1 MSQKER
7 KNNFIIQ
14 GAILGVAAIVVRV
27 LGLLYQMPLT
37 RIIGDLGN
45 GYYGYAY
52 NVYSMVLLI
61 SSFSIPIAVSKM
73 VSARMVKREYKNVQR
88 VFKASLFYV
97 MVVAGLA
104 AILTFVF
111 AEKMVPESQAG
122 AVPALRVLAPVIFFS
137 GILGVFRGYFQG
149 YNTMVPT
156 SFSQILEGI
165 LNAVVSITAAYAL
178 VVPYA
183 AGSEERAVYGAKGST
198 YGTAAGVLVG
208 LLFLLFVYAIYK
220 PSIARRMR
228 KDRHKEVEEY
238 SDLMKI
244 IFLTVTPIIISSAIY
259 NICPIIDQTIFANV
273 LESKKI
279 VHQDIS
285 VLYGIYSA
293 KYLKL
298 VSVPASIAAAL
309 SSAIIPAITA
319 NMMQKDMAK
328 AKQNIDTAMRFT
340 NLIAFPCTV
349 GLVVLAR
356 PILLLFGNESTIT
369 LAVHVLMFG
378 AINVIFNCISTLSN
392 AILQGLEKMYQPVIH
407 ASVALVCHIV
417 VCYVLL
423 HLNYGIY
430 ALLISNTLFSLV
442 MWILNAVAIAK
453 VTGYK
458 KLLGR
463 GAFRILI
470 ASLEMGFVTWGVYQ
484 ALYLITGKSFVCLLV
499 ALAVAVVSYL
509 LFLYL
514 ANAFREEDY
523 ELLPMGMR
531 IRNLGLRLH
540 LIETEEHPF
549 EEEVGEIYEEEEKPK
564 KSFIYRKQEED
575 TAQTDMMYEETDV
588 DAFSASN
595 PAGDNGMQDGQEH
608 RKDVLLGTEPINVY
622 EILQKLQQQEEE
634 AAMHLKEMQQV
645 TSWKDDTEELGE
657 KEPTSNAGEVSEEKE
672 V

>member
-1 MSQKER
+1 M
-7 KNNFIIQ
+7 
-14 GAILGVAAIVVRV
+14 
-27 LGLLYQMPLT
+27 
-37 RIIGDLGN
+37 
-45 GYYGYAY
+45 
-52 NVYSMVLLI
+52 
-61 SSFSIPIAVSKM
+61 
-73 VSARMVKREYKNVQR
+73 
-88 VFKASLFYV
+88 
-97 MVVAGLA
+97 
-104 AILTFVF
+104 
-111 AEKMVPESQAG
+111 
-122 AVPALRVLAPVIFFS
+122 
-137 GILGVFRGYFQG
+137 
-149 YNTMVPT
+149 
-156 SFSQILEGI
+156 
-165 LNAVVSITAAYAL
+165 
-178 VVPYA
+178 
-183 AGSEERAVYGAKGST
+183 
-198 YGTAAGVLVG
+198 
-208 LLFLLFVYAIYK
+208 
-220 PSIARRMR
+220 
-228 KDRHKEVEEY
+228 
-238 SDLMKI
+238 
-244 IFLTVTPIIISSAIY
+244 
-259 NICPIIDQTIFANV
+259 
-273 LESKKI
+273 
-279 VHQDIS
+279 
-285 VLYGIYSA
+285 
-293 KYLKL
+293 
-298 VSVPASIAAAL
+298 
-309 SSAIIPAITA
+309 
-319 NMMQKDMAK
+319 
-328 AKQNIDTAMRFT
+328 
-340 NLIAFPCTV
+340 
-349 GLVVLAR
+349 
-356 PILLLFGNESTIT
+356 
-369 LAVHVLMFG
+369 
-378 AINVIFNCISTLSN
+378 
-392 AILQGLEKMYQPVIH
+392 QGLEKMYQPVIH

-645 TSWKDDTEELGE
+645 TSWKEDTEEIGE
-657 KEPTSNAGEVSEEKE
+657 KEPTSNASEVSAEKE
-672 V
+672 VRIK